1 MKQIVAGGEKR
12 RERKAMQSLSYLE
25 SSTRE
30 ETRTPRGM
38 FPRSVCSFLS
48 LGFQK
53 SGQTVV

>member
-1 MKQIVAGGEKR
+1 MEQIVAGGEKR
-12 RERKAMQSLSYLE
+12 RETMQSSYLE